1 MASQNSSLIS
11 SIYNSR
17 KVILELMTKQGY
29 NIDDYANFSINEV
42 NSMKNNNQLDML
54 LEKKEVNPTS
64 NRKNKIYIRYYL
76 SKTIRPSNLH
86 EMIDDL
92 YNLEETLTK
101 DDTLFII
108 IKDEINETLV
118 NELKEIWERDGI
130 YVIIENIK
138 RLQFNILKH
147 ILVPE
152 HIVMNETQVEEIM
165 KRYNISNKTQF
176 PDISRFDPVSR
187 AIGLRPGQVC
197 HIIRPSKTSIKSD
210 YYRICVNTV

>member
-17 KVILELMTKQGY
+17 KVVLELMTKQGY

-54 LEKKEVNPTS
+54 LEMKEEDS
-64 NRKNKIYIRYYL
+64 RSKRKNKIYIRYYL
-76 SKTIRPSNLH
+76 TKTIRPSNLH

-92 YNLEETLTK
+92 FNLEETLTK

-108 IKDEINETLV
+108 IKDEINETLT

-130 YVIIENIK
+130 FVIIENIK

-152 HIVMNETQVEEIM
+152 HNLIDDKKVEDIM
-165 KRYNISNKTQF
+165 KRYNISNKNQF
-176 PDISRFDPVSR
+176 PDISRFDPVAK

-210 YYRICVNTV
+210 YYRICVNNV